1 MVTVTDKAKEGLK
14 SILETRSL
22 APGKLLRLAMPP
34 VWKGEGDFGIVIDDQ
49 GENDY
54 VVSFQGMDLLLVDCQ
69 SVGQAGRGRAGLQ
82 GVAQRHGVYPGRVLI
97 LRAVPTN
104 R

>member
-49 GENDY
+49 AENDH
-54 VVSFQGMDLLLVDCQ
+54 VVSFQGVDLLLVD
-69 SVGQAGRGRAGLQ
+69 SSLLDRLAAAVLDFKESPRGMGFTLD
-82 GVAQRHGVYPGRVLI
+82 VY
-97 LRAVPTN
+97 
-104 R
+104 

>member
-49 GENDY
+49 AENDH
-54 VVSFQGMDLLLVDCQ
+54 VVSFQGVDLLLVD
-69 SVGQAGRGRAGLQ
+69 SSLLDRLAKAVLDFKESPRGMGFTLD
-82 GVAQRHGVYPGRVLI
+82 VY
-97 LRAVPTN
+97 
-104 R
+104 

>member
-34 VWKGEGDFGIVIDDQ
+34 VWKGEGDFVIVIDDQ
-49 GENDY
+49 AENDH
-54 VVSFQGMDLLLVDCQ
+54 VVSFQGMDLLLVD
-69 SVGQAGRGRAGLQ
+69 SSLLDRLAKAVLDFKESPRGMGFTLD
-82 GVAQRHGVYPGRVLI
+82 VY
-97 LRAVPTN
+97 
-104 R
+104 

>member
-34 VWKGEGDFGIVIDDQ
+34 VWKGEGDFGIVVDDQ
-49 GENDY
+49 GEDDY
-54 VVSFQGMDLLLVDCQ
+54 VISFQGNGPPVWWTASLLDRLAAAVLDFKE
-69 SVGQAGRGRAGLQ
+69 SPRGMGFTLD
-82 GVAQRHGVYPGRVLI
+82 VY
-97 LRAVPTN
+97 
-104 R
+104 